1 MSWLDAF
8 IEGSTT
14 DFLLTK
20 KAKGGLRIR
29 GYDASVAVTNAVN
42 IDILCNV
49 PSGAKILGAQIWVTA
64 ALKTGETWDADYQGG
79 CSTEICNNQAVAVD
93 TNVNLLYKENGVDAI
108 TTGTT
113 IVRVQKNS
121 NPGTDKFTAQGA
133 FYGVVYA
140 EVLDT

>member
-1 MSWLDAF
+1 MDAF

-20 KAKGGLRIR
+20 KGKGGLRIR
-29 GYDASVAVTNAVN
+29 GYDAAVAVTNSVN
-42 IDILCNV
+42 VDILCNV
-49 PSGAKILGAQIWVTA
+49 PSGAKILGAQIWVTT
-64 ALKTGETWDADYQGG
+64 ALKNGETWDADYQGG
-79 CSTEICNNQAVAVD
+79 CATEICNNQAVAVD

-133 FYGVVYA
+133 FYGVIYA